1 MSKRTAKFVSAIF
14 ACLLAG
20 TPFTTASHSA
30 TEAADSCLSRPKGA
44 PPQGGH
50 WYYRIDHA
58 TKRNCWYLGEEKER
72 VSRPAPENSQRQA
85 SSVSSSNSTST
96 RRSIANARAE
106 LPLPQTRVEPEIS
119 VFRGQRVPAA
129 AADAKRPEDDQRA
142 NAGDIDTQRSVVASR
157 WPEASGMGSSA
168 TPQPSTSNSG
178 ARLQQTSEAAPP
190 PAVAPVAPA
199 AADASSAKPSGSIP
213 QLSIIIIGALSLA
226 GLIAS
231 AIFSFGGTRR
241 KRRREV
247 NVDPRAIWDS
257 PRTDRR
263 SLSDEA
269 RAAVST
275 RGVNLSRAPRA
286 ADDPNDGVA
295 QMLVRLARSAAT

>member
-14 ACLLAG
+14 ASLLAG
-20 TPFTTASHSA
+20 TPFTTASHGA
-30 TEAADSCLSRPKGA
+30 TEAADSCPSRPKGA

-58 TKRNCWYLGEEKER
+58 TKRNCWYLGEEKEKL
-72 VSRPAPENSQRQA
+72 SRPAPEHSKRPTN
-85 SSVSSSNSTST
+85 SVSSPSSAST

-106 LPLPQTRVEPEIS
+106 LPPPQTRVDPEIG
-119 VFRGQRVPAA
+119 VFTGRRLPAA
-129 AADAKRPEDDQRA
+129 AADAKRLEDDQRA
-142 NAGDIDTQRSVVASR
+142 NAGDIDAQRSVVASR
-157 WPEASGMGSSA
+157 WPEASGAGSSA
-168 TPQPSTSNSG
+168 APQPPTRNSG
-178 ARLQQTSEAAPP
+178 AGLQQTSEAAPP
-190 PAVAPVAPA
+190 PAFATVAAA
-199 AADASSAKPSGSIP
+199 AADAPSAKPSAPVP
-213 QLSIIIIGALSLA
+213 QLSIVIVGALSLA

-247 NVDPRAIWDS
+247 DRRAVWDT
-257 PRTDRR
+257 PGTDRP

-269 RAAVST
+269 RAAASM
-275 RGVNLSRAPRA
+275 REVNLSRAPRA

-295 QMLVRLARSAAT
+295 QMLARLARSAAT